1 MAYGKGIKEEIYS
14 MEGMN
19 VLNAK
24 DPNVAGGY
32 VIPDE
37 KVIQKY
43 LKERINPLIPTSEII
58 AALDQRKWERKQ
70 QAEAQGP
77 QQSVLE
83 DIITETDT
91 AMKPSINPMMAQGI
105 QQGQPKPMPGQMPRQ
120 MAGLGRPP
128 MPRRVP
134 PQQRMGTGIPT
145 MAAAGGYV
153 ANMADGGIVGFAPG
167 DLVRSKGFSENYS
180 VSPYTTDFGK
190 PLVRQPYVNPR
201 EELFKKNRAI
211 SALEDKIQTVNSEP
225 DSLEKIGSIKELTR
239 QLEAIKATPIK
250 GGGYEEG
257 DETLYSPI
265 VDKKIDTFEEI
276 EEPGKV
282 VTEVIKN
289 KQEEVEKDLKNN
301 NPEAVKK
308 VKEQIAGDTGFTGMV
323 GEAEDAADL
332 LNENAFD
339 MTYGK
344 DKVDQMSIEDFRER
358 LTGEGSAFA
367 KQQQT
372 TQEFRD
378 ELNKRAEESI
388 MTTDEVLLKLGLGLM
403 ASGATKG
410 RELEALGKVGLNVNK
425 EFDQREDKSFNIKD
439 KAKMLDLN
447 LNKAEIELEMAE
459 ERFGQNSKQFEE
471 KTRQFNK
478 ALAQKETLFREGE
491 VGKTDRAEIAADAA
505 VKAARI
511 KSIQDEDKFVR
522 KQVLETRNNIRT
534 KNLQVD
540 RAVKNVLSNSY
551 DKTKKGSETYTNDAN
566 GYLNAMIRA
575 YESSPDTT
583 LQWTEDVEL
592 VNLYKKLNEEKIITG
607 KDGNKYIKLPNGKYT
622 PI

>member
-1 MAYGKGIKEEIYS
+1 MAYGKGIEEVLSIQET
-14 MEGMN
+14 MEDI
-19 VLNAK
+19 NAK
-24 DPNVAGGY
+24 DPSTGNYA
-32 VIPDE
+32 IPTE
-37 KVIQKY
+37 VVVQKY
-43 LKERINPLIPTSEII
+43 LKERVNPQLPTTSIL
-58 AALDQRKWERKQ
+58 AALDHRKWEQKQ

-83 DIITETDT
+83 ETITEADM
-91 AMKPSINPMMAQGI
+91 AMRPTMNPMMPQGI
-105 QQGQPKPMPGQMPRQ
+105 QQGQPRPMPRQMPGQM
-120 MAGLGRPP
+120 AGLQRPP

-134 PQQRMGTGIPT
+134 PQQRMGTGIPM

-153 ANMADGGIVGFAPG
+153 PNFADGGIIGYKDRGYVSPNRGGYNTSDFLSLAQEYNNKYYGQPG
-167 DLVRSKGFSENYS
+167 DRPAPTGRYSKVGEFFRNLTSPDTLEERSKKDIQK
-180 VSPYTTDFGK
+180 TLQLLAD
-190 PLVRQPYVNPR
+190 
-201 EELFKKNRAI
+201 EELTLGYGAFDQITDTERA
-211 SALEDKIQTVNSEP
+211 ARDERLA
-225 DSLEKIGSIKELTR
+225 ELK
-239 QLEAIKATPIK
+239 AIKTDLLAQLNPESVTEK
-250 GGGYEEG
+250 
-257 DETLYSPI
+257 
-265 VDKKIDTFEEI
+265 

-308 VKEQIAGDTGFTGMV
+308 VKEQIAGDTGFSGM
-323 GEAEDAADL
+323 GPAEDTADF

-478 ALAQKETLFREGE
+478 ALAQKEELFREGE
-491 VGKTDRAEIAADAA
+491 VGKTERAEIAADAA
-505 VKAARI
+505 VKAAQLKNTQAEMKAGIAAINEARF
-511 KSIQDEDKFVR
+511 KAGVKMKELDNAIQFIRFNDKFKLGV
-522 KQVLETRNNIRT
+522 
-534 KNLQVD
+534 
-540 RAVKNVLSNSY
+540 
-551 DKTKKGSETYTNDAN
+551 SETYERDAKR
-566 GYLNAMIRA
+566 YLDYMKEVYRNTPLDWKDDA
-575 YESSPDTT
+575 
-583 LQWTEDVEL
+583 EL
-592 VNLYKKLNEEKIITG
+592 MDLDKKLN
-607 KDGNKYIKLPNGKYT
+607 N
-622 PI
+622 PIENFES

>member
-1 MAYGKGIKEEIYS
+1 MAYGKGIEEVLSIQET
-14 MEGMN
+14 MEDI
-19 VLNAK
+19 NAK
-24 DPNVAGGY
+24 DPSTGNYA
-32 VIPDE
+32 IPTE
-37 KVIQKY
+37 VVVQKY
-43 LKERINPLIPTSEII
+43 LKERVNPQLPTTSIL
-58 AALDQRKWERKQ
+58 AALDHRKWEQKQ

-83 DIITETDT
+83 ETITEADM
-91 AMKPSINPMMAQGI
+91 AMRPPMNPMMPQGI
-105 QQGQPKPMPGQMPRQ
+105 QQGQPRPMPRQMPGQM
-120 MAGLGRPP
+120 AGLQRPP

-134 PQQRMGTGIPT
+134 PQQRMGTGIPM

-153 ANMADGGIVGFAPG
+153 PNFADGGIIGYKDRGYVSPNRGGYNTSDFLSLAQEYNNKYYGQPG
-167 DLVRSKGFSENYS
+167 DRPAPTGRYSKVGEFFRNLTSPDTLEERSKKDIQK
-180 VSPYTTDFGK
+180 TLQLLAD
-190 PLVRQPYVNPR
+190 
-201 EELFKKNRAI
+201 EELTLGYGAFDQITDTERA
-211 SALEDKIQTVNSEP
+211 ARDERLA
-225 DSLEKIGSIKELTR
+225 ELK
-239 QLEAIKATPIK
+239 AIKTDLLAQLNPESVTEK
-250 GGGYEEG
+250 
-257 DETLYSPI
+257 
-265 VDKKIDTFEEI
+265 

-308 VKEQIAGDTGFTGMV
+308 VKEQIAGDTGFSGM
-323 GEAEDAADL
+323 GPAEDTADF

-478 ALAQKETLFREGE
+478 ALAQKEELFREGE
-491 VGKTDRAEIAADAA
+491 VGKTERAEIAADAA
-505 VKAARI
+505 VKAAQLKNTQAEMKAGIAAINEARF
-511 KSIQDEDKFVR
+511 KAGVKMKELDNAIQFIRFNDKF
-522 KQVLETRNNIRT
+522 
-534 KNLQVD
+534 
-540 RAVKNVLSNSY
+540 
-551 DKTKKGSETYTNDAN
+551 
-566 GYLNAMIRA
+566 
-575 YESSPDTT
+575 
-583 LQWTEDVEL
+583 EL
-592 VNLYKKLNEEKIITG
+592 GV
-607 KDGNKYIKLPNGKYT
+607 
-622 PI
+622 

>member
-1 MAYGKGIKEEIYS
+1 YSKVGEFFRNLTSPDTLEERS
-14 MEGMN
+14 K
-19 VLNAK
+19 K
-24 DPNVAGGY
+24 D
-32 VIPDE
+32 
-37 KVIQKY
+37 IQKTLQLLADEELTLGY
-43 LKERINPLIPTSEII
+43 G
-58 AALDQRKWERKQ
+58 AFDQ
-70 QAEAQGP
+70 
-77 QQSVLE
+77 
-83 DIITETDT
+83 ITDT
-91 AMKPSINPMMAQGI
+91 E
-105 QQGQPKPMPGQMPRQ
+105 R
-120 MAGLGRPP
+120 
-128 MPRRVP
+128 
-134 PQQRMGTGIPT
+134 
-145 MAAAGGYV
+145 AARDERLA
-153 ANMADGGIVGFAPG
+153 
-167 DLVRSKGFSENYS
+167 
-180 VSPYTTDFGK
+180 
-190 PLVRQPYVNPR
+190 
-201 EELFKKNRAI
+201 ELK
-211 SALEDKIQTVNSEP
+211 
-225 DSLEKIGSIKELTR
+225 
-239 QLEAIKATPIK
+239 AIKTDLLAQLNPESVTEK
-250 GGGYEEG
+250 
-257 DETLYSPI
+257 
-265 VDKKIDTFEEI
+265 

-308 VKEQIAGDTGFTGMV
+308 VKEQIAGDTGFSGM
-323 GEAEDAADL
+323 GPAEDTADF

-478 ALAQKETLFREGE
+478 ALAQKEELFREGE
-491 VGKTDRAEIAADAA
+491 VGKTERAEIAADAA
-505 VKAARI
+505 VKAAQLKNTQAEMKAGIAAINEARF
-511 KSIQDEDKFVR
+511 KASVKMKELDDAIQFIRFNDKFKLGV
-522 KQVLETRNNIRT
+522 
-534 KNLQVD
+534 
-540 RAVKNVLSNSY
+540 
-551 DKTKKGSETYTNDAN
+551 SETYERDAKR
-566 GYLNAMIRA
+566 YLDYMKEVYRNTPLDWKDDA
-575 YESSPDTT
+575 
-583 LQWTEDVEL
+583 EL
-592 VNLYKKLNEEKIITG
+592 MDLDKKLN
-607 KDGNKYIKLPNGKYT
+607 N
-622 PI
+622 PIENFES